1 MKNVCSDSDVVLA
14 EGVGTNFFWQ
24 IPGDVF
30 KVQQGIR
37 ENNLKPIG
45 DDLESSA
52 THTGNSQP

>member
-1 MKNVCSDSDVVLA
+1 MSAVTQILCLQR
-14 EGVGTNFFWQ
+14 ELGLMFFWQ

-30 KVQQGIR
+30 EVQQGIR

-52 THTGNSQP
+52 TDTGNSQP

>member
-1 MKNVCSDSDVVLA
+1 M
-14 EGVGTNFFWQ
+14 FFWQ

-30 KVQQGIR
+30 EVQQGIR

-52 THTGNSQP
+52 TDTGNSQP

>member
-1 MKNVCSDSDVVLA
+1 MSAVTQILCLQR
-14 EGVGTNFFWQ
+14 ELGLMFFWQ

-30 KVQQGIR
+30 EVQQEIR

-52 THTGNSQP
+52 TDTGNSQP